1 MLDDS
6 RRTRNDVRG
15 KTISDLFLLLIL
27 LAGIGLA
34 FYFLKTEEGVS
45 LYKQYGLKIGI
56 IVLSLIAWFK
66 SQSMIAGREMNSG
79 LIGDGIHE
87 LTEKINSYF
96 ADNAKKAN
104 ILLVVTSLLID
115 FFGLFIIGAAIFGP
129 SMKPFIALLIL
140 FAMRQVCQAFCALPA
155 PPQMIWRNPG
165 FPSLL
170 VTYGVSNDFFFSGHT
185 AVAVLG
191 SIVIFNLCPL
201 WLGVVAG
208 LVAVFEMAAVLVL
221 RAHYTMDVF
230 SAVVAAFCSY
240 GLASWICTFV

>member
-6 RRTRNDVRG
+6 RLAENDMRE
-15 KTISDLFLLLIL
+15 KMIANFFLLLIL

-34 FYFLKTEEGVS
+34 FYFLKTENGLS
-45 LYKQYGLKIGI
+45 SYKQYGLKIGI
-56 IVLSLIAWFK
+56 VVLSLIAWFK
-66 SQSMIAGREMNSG
+66 SQSMIAGRELKSG
-79 LIGDGIHE
+79 LISDGIHE
-87 LTEKINSYF
+87 LSEKINSYF
-96 ADNAKKAN
+96 ADNVKKAN
-104 ILLVVTSLLID
+104 ILLVVTSLFID

-129 SMKPFIALLIL
+129 SMKPFVALLIL
-140 FAMRQVCQAFCALPA
+140 FAMRQGCQAFCALPA
-155 PPQMIWRNPG
+155 PPRMIWRDPG

-201 WLGVVAG
+201 WIGVIAG

-240 GLASWICTFV
+240 GLASWICTF